1 MSFSAFELL
10 FWAPIPIAMVV
21 GVVIA
26 LRNWARNRRR

>member
-21 GVVIA
+21 GVAIV
-26 LRNWARNRRR
+26 LRDWVRNRRR